1 MLAQRVS
8 RLWFG
13 SVVAGFVLLGTA
25 GTASAAPPTCPG
37 ENARTLDELPAGVTC
52 THPQAKCSDAD
63 GDPITIEI
71 TEPPEFGTFEP
82 AGPLPIN
89 EIRRYTA
96 NADAAGSRD
105 SMKWQAV
112 SADGR
117 SDEYQVDV
125 WILPA
130 NSVPVCKDLALNVQ
144 AGTSVVIAPE
154 CVDAD
159 GDSMRLRVK
168 KAPDHGTYDAV
179 RETYTAAAR
188 YAGQDTMTFEV
199 VDGWRQVSA
208 EHKITITVA
217 SAPGGPRPQRQD
229 RAAHAHRQVAAA
241 ITQGAPTRHRAPGDG
256 ERTGPCSNRGA
267 DRQHDFEEAGD
278 RRARRVDRPRRQGQ
292 RDDAE
297 AELTARCARI
307 CRTSSASGCVSS
319 RGWSMRPGTSAPSGC
334 GSRLAGDPR
343 LARAAARGGQT
354 ARDDGVGAPRRGPDG
369 PAEPHDG
376 APLEPVARVPDFDPA
391 PRRTRERV
399 SSRTRALP
407 RSRRCAAL
415 GGPRGSGLHPPVRA
429 LPPHDAHEVLLL
441 RELAGDLILIRTAFR
456 LWAPPRR
463 SAPRTSSPR
472 CRRC

>member
-13 SVVAGFVLLGTA
+13 SVVAGFVLFGTA

-37 ENARTLDELPAGVTC
+37 ENARTLYELPAGVTW
-52 THPQAKCSDAD
+52 THPRAKCSDAD

-82 AGPLPIN
+82 DGPLPIN

-105 SMKWQAV
+105 SMKWRAV
-112 SADGR
+112 TTDGQ

-199 VDGWRQVSA
+199 VDSWRQVSA
-208 EHKITITVA
+208 EHKITITVTQ
-217 SAPGGPRPQRQD
+217 APGQPTATGDNTAPTLTLSAKSPQRA
-229 RAAHAHRQVAAA
+229 RKAL
-241 ITQGAPTRHRAPGDG
+241 
-256 ERTGPCSNRGA
+256 RG
-267 DRQHDFEEAGD
+267 GIK
-278 RRARRVDRPRRQGQ
+278 
-292 RDDAE
+292 
-297 AELTARCARI
+297 LTARASEPGRVVIEALLTSTVAKKLGIDERVGSIARN
-307 CRTSSASGCVSS
+307 
-319 RGWSMRPGTSAPSGC
+319 
-334 GSRLAGDPR
+334 LKAGKTTLKLKLYR
-343 LARAAARGGQT
+343 KARADLA
-354 ARDDGVGAPRRGPDG
+354 DLRRFR
-369 PAEPHDG
+369 
-376 APLEPVARVPDFDPA
+376 LRFVARMVDA
-391 PRRTRERV
+391 AGNLRTKRLRV
-399 SSRTRALP
+399 TVQ
-407 RSRRCAAL
+407 
-415 GGPRGSGLHPPVRA
+415 RG
-429 LPPHDAHEVLLL
+429 
-441 RELAGDLILIRTAFR
+441 
-456 LWAPPRR
+456 
-463 SAPRTSSPR
+463 
-472 CRRC
+472 